1 MAVLAQA
8 SAAAAQTPDRHWV
21 RGVVTDSTG
30 AALHNAMVVV
40 LSRPDSV
47 LAEYTLSS
55 QDGRF
60 TIEGLPA
67 GGYILQVTLIGYRT
81 LRRDFDV
88 ANAGVDAGRV
98 MLAVTALEVDSVV
111 VSVEHVPFVN
121 QRDTFSYNV
130 QAFPTPPN
138 STVEELLRRL
148 PGIDVDADGSI
159 TAQGE
164 EVTKILV
171 DGREFFGDDPSVA
184 LENLP
189 ADAIE
194 QIAVYD
200 KESDMAEFTGIPDG
214 EEERTI
220 NLKLKEEARSG
231 YFGRARGDIGGDG
244 GSRARLTAPVGSEAR
259 YNGSLSLNR
268 FSPTIQLA
276 LTANANNVN
285 QGRSRGGFPNLAA
298 GMPGGGGGR
307 SSDGLTE
314 TMSLGV
320 NGSREFS
327 EETWLRGSYTIREL
341 DNLQD
346 RSLQQRALFGSDV
359 ASLVDQTSKQEAG
372 NVSHRLDLNGQL
384 EFSEGHELRVRMRG
398 NARSSSLTSFA
409 NRQTQ
414 TLGGDMLNS
423 ATTDYFVDGNELG
436 GDGRLTWRKR
446 LNEEG
451 RSIVAELT
459 SDLEDSD
466 VSADLSS
473 LVTGERRNR
482 DGEDDIGDAREILQD
497 HSRVGW
503 TRTNSARLSL
513 TQPLAEGHTVEL
525 FGQRNATH
533 QDRNNAVYDHVD
545 GTLVHN
551 PGMSSGFERAYTYL
565 QGGTRYSRDTETS
578 WLTLGIRLQRSN
590 LEGVILGRGASIANG
605 YTHLLANA
613 RLKKEIKEG
622 QTLQIRYDGS
632 SREPSLTQLQP
643 YADNTDP
650 LNIYSGNP
658 DLRPEYRHR
667 VNADYRFF
675 DEVTFINLRTF
686 TRFTYTDDNI
696 SMSRVFDERGFQT
709 RMPVNTSGEWSGTLG
724 ANFDTPI
731 RRLGIDVEL
740 EYDVSYS
747 EGTELV
753 NHAAN
758 ESRILRNSLEIGVDN
773 REKDRIDVRA
783 SVSFNFNDVA
793 YSLNQELD
801 RGYVNSQYRAEATW
815 HIGDAWTLESD
826 FRHRVFDQGLFG
838 RRAQRRP
845 LGRRHLPAR
854 ARRARRDRAAG
865 LRPPE
870 PEPGRRDHQFGELHP
885 GIAYG
890 LARAVLHAQGDV
902 PAWNPDEPEGV
913 AERTVASPL
922 ECREESV
929 RGLPSRVSVA
939 LRAPRACHSLACVRA
954 RHA

>member
-8 SAAAAQTPDRHWV
+8 TAAGAQAPGEHWV

-30 AALHNAMVVV
+30 AALHNAMVVA

-47 LAEYTLSS
+47 LAEYTLTS

-60 TIEGLPA
+60 AIDGLPA
-67 GGYILQVTLIGYRT
+67 GGYILQITLIGYRT
-81 LRRDFDV
+81 LRRELDIGNAAVDV
-88 ANAGVDAGRV
+88 GTVT
-98 MLAVTALEVDSVV
+98 LAVTALEGDPVV

-130 QAFPTPPN
+130 LAFPTPPN
-138 STVEELLRRL
+138 ATVEELLRRL
-148 PGIDVDADGSI
+148 PGIDVDADGSV

-164 EVTKILV
+164 AVTKILV
-171 DGREFFGDDPSVA
+171 DGKEFFGDDPTVA
-184 LENLP
+184 MENLP

-231 YFGRARGDIGGDG
+231 YFGRAQGDIGGDG

-259 YNGSLSLNR
+259 YNGSLTLNR
-268 FSPTIQLA
+268 FSPTVQLA

-307 SSDGLTE
+307 TSDGLTE

-327 EETWLRGSYTIREL
+327 EETWLRGSYTVRRL

-346 RSLQQRALFGSDV
+346 RSLRQRALFGSDA

-372 NVSHRLDLNGQL
+372 NLSHRLDLNGQV
-384 EFSEGHELRVRMRG
+384 EFSEGHELRVRVRG
-398 NARSSSLTSFA
+398 NARASSLTSFA
-409 NRQTQ
+409 DRQTH

-423 ATTDYFVDGNELG
+423 ATTDYLVDGSELG

-446 LNEEG
+446 LNEHG

-473 LVTGERRNR
+473 LVVGERLG
-482 DGEDDIGDAREILQD
+482 DGGGDIDDAREILQEQA
-497 HSRVGW
+497 RVGW
-503 TRTNSARLSL
+503 TRSNSARLSL
-513 TQPLAEGHTVEL
+513 TQPLAEGHTMEL
-525 FGQRNATH
+525 FGQRNATL
-533 QDRNNAVYDHVD
+533 QDRNNAVYDRVD

-551 PGMSSGFERAYTYL
+551 PRMSSGFERAYTYL
-565 QGGTRYSRDTETS
+565 QGGGRYSRDTEGS
-578 WLTLGIRLQRSN
+578 WLTLGLRLRRSN
-590 LEGVILGRGASIANG
+590 LDGVILDRDETIATG
-605 YTHLLANA
+605 YTHLLGSA

-622 QTLQIRYDGS
+622 QTLQVRYDGS
-632 SREPSLTQLQP
+632 TREPSLSQLQP

-650 LNIYSGNP
+650 LNVYAGNP
-658 DLRPEYRHR
+658 DLSPEYRHR
-667 VNADYRFF
+667 VNADFRLF
-675 DEVTFINLRTF
+675 DDATFINLRTF
-686 TRFTYTDDNI
+686 ARFTYTDNNI
-696 SMSRVFDERGFQT
+696 SMSRLFDERGFQT
-709 RMPVNTSGEWSGTLG
+709 RMPVNTGGEWSGNLG
-724 ANFDTPI
+724 ANFDTPV
-731 RRLGIDVEL
+731 RRLGVDVEL
-740 EYDVSYS
+740 EYEVSYS

-773 REKDRIDVRA
+773 REKDRFDVRA
-783 SVSFNFNDVA
+783 SVSLNFNDVA
-793 YSLNQELD
+793 YSLNRELD
-801 RGYVNSQYRAEATW
+801 RGYLNTQYRAEATW
-815 HIGDAWTLESD
+815 HFGEGWTLESD

-838 RRAQRRP
+838 SARNVARWDAAISRRV
-845 LGRRHLPAR
+845 LGER
-854 ARRARRDRAAG
+854 AEIELRAYD
-865 LRPPE
+865 LLN
-870 PEPGRRDHQFGELHP
+870 QN
-885 GIAYG
+885 
-890 LARAVLHAQGDV
+890 Q
-902 PAWNPDEPEGV
+902 GV
-913 AERTVASPL
+913 AISNSANYI
-922 ECREESV
+922 EESRTDSLGQYFMLRV
-929 RGLPSRVSVA
+929 MYRLGTPMNRRGSRG
-939 LRAPRACHSLACVRA
+939 RGR
-954 RHA
+954 

>member
-1 MAVLAQA
+1 MKRNKARAHHRRTVGGWALAILVIAGLAQA
-8 SAAAAQTPDRHWV
+8 TAASAQAPGEHWV

-30 AALHNAMVVV
+30 AALHNAMVVA

-60 TIEGLPA
+60 TIEGLQA

-98 MLAVTALEVDSVV
+98 VLAVTALEVDSVV

-121 QRDTFSYNV
+121 QRDTFSYNA

-138 STVEELLRRL
+138 ATVEELLRRL

-164 EVTKILV
+164 AVAKILV
-171 DGREFFGDDPSVA
+171 DGKEFFGDDPTVA
-184 LENLP
+184 MENLP

-194 QIAVYD
+194 RIAVYD

-220 NLKLKEEARSG
+220 DLKLKEEARSG

-244 GSRARLTAPVGSEAR
+244 GSRVRLTAPVGSEAR
-259 YNGSLSLNR
+259 YNGSLSVNR
-268 FSPTIQLA
+268 FSPVVQLA

-327 EETWLRGSYTIREL
+327 EETWLRGSYTIRQL

-346 RSLQQRALFGSDV
+346 RSLRQRALFGSDV

-372 NVSHRLDLNGQL
+372 NVSHRLDLNGQV

-398 NARSSSLTSFA
+398 NARASSLTSFA
-409 NRQTQ
+409 NRQTH

-423 ATTDYFVDGNELG
+423 ASTDYLVDGNELG

-459 SDLEDSD
+459 SDLDDSD

-473 LVTGERRNR
+473 LVAGERLPRA
-482 DGEDDIGDAREILQD
+482 GGDDDVREILQEQ
-497 HSRVGW
+497 SRVGW
-503 TRTNSARLSL
+503 TRSNSARLSL
-513 TQPLAEGHTVEL
+513 TQPLAEGHTIEL

-533 QDRNNAVYDHVD
+533 QDRNNAVYDRVD

-551 PGMSSGFERAYTYL
+551 PRMSSGFERAYTYL
-565 QGGTRYSRDTETS
+565 QGGTRYSRDTESS
-578 WLTLGIRLQRSN
+578 WLTLGIRLRRSN
-590 LEGVILGRGASIANG
+590 LDGVILDRDETIATG
-605 YTHLLANA
+605 YTHLLGSA

-643 YADNTDP
+643 YTDNTDP
-650 LNIYSGNP
+650 LNVYSGNP
-658 DLRPEYRHR
+658 DLSPEYRHR
-667 VNADYRFF
+667 VNADYRLF

-686 TRFTYTDDNI
+686 TRFTYTDNNI

-709 RMPVNTSGEWSGTLG
+709 RMPVNTSGEWSGSLG

-773 REKDRIDVRA
+773 REKDRLDVRA

-815 HIGDAWTLESD
+815 HIDDAWTLESD

-838 RRAQRRP
+838 EARNVARWDAAISRRV
-845 LGRRHLPAR
+845 LDER
-854 ARRARRDRAAG
+854 AEIELRAYD
-865 LRPPE
+865 LLN
-870 PEPGRRDHQFGELHP
+870 QN
-885 GIAYG
+885 
-890 LARAVLHAQGDV
+890 Q
-902 PAWNPDEPEGV
+902 GV
-913 AERTVASPL
+913 AITNSANYI
-922 ECREESV
+922 EESRTDALGQYFMLRV
-929 RGLPSRVSVA
+929 MYRLGTPMNRRGSRG
-939 LRAPRACHSLACVRA
+939 RGR
-954 RHA
+954 

>member
-1 MAVLAQA
+1 MKWNKARARHRRTVGGRALGFFVLAGA
-8 SAAAAQTPDRHWV
+8 SQMMAGPVTSAFAQTPSEHHV
-21 RGVVTDSTG
+21 QGVVTDSAG

-47 LAEYTLSS
+47 LADYTLSS

-60 TIEGLPA
+60 TIDGLPA

-88 ANAGVDAGRV
+88 ANAHVDAGRV
-98 MLAVTALEVDSVV
+98 ALAVTALEVDSVV

-138 STVEELLRRL
+138 ATVEELLRRL
-148 PGIDVDADGSI
+148 PGVQVDADGTI

-171 DGREFFGDDPSVA
+171 DGKEFFGDDPSVA
-184 LENLP
+184 MENLP

-220 NLKLKEEARSG
+220 NLKLREEARSG

-259 YNGSLSLNR
+259 YNGSLSMNR

-314 TMSLGV
+314 TMSLGI

-372 NVSHRLDLNGQL
+372 NVSHRLDLNGQV
-384 EFSEGHELRVRMRG
+384 EFSEGHELRLRMRG

-409 NRQTQ
+409 NRQTH

-423 ATTDYFVDGNELG
+423 ATTDYFVDGDELG
-436 GDGRLTWRKR
+436 GDGRLTWRRR

-451 RSIVAELT
+451 RSIVAELR

-466 VSADLSS
+466 VFADLSS
-473 LVTGERRNR
+473 LVTGERRTR
-482 DGEDDIGDAREILQD
+482 DGADEGDDAREILQE

-503 TRTNSARLSL
+503 TRTHSARLSL
-513 TQPLAEGHTVEL
+513 TQPLADGHTIEL

-545 GTLVHN
+545 GALVHN

-565 QGGTRYSRDTETS
+565 QGGTRYSRDTESS

-590 LEGVILGRGASIANG
+590 LEGVILGRSASIANG
-605 YTHLLANA
+605 YTHLLGNA

-622 QTLQIRYDGS
+622 QTLQIRYEGS

-650 LNIYSGNP
+650 LDIYSGNP

-709 RMPVNTSGEWSGTLG
+709 RMPVNTSGEWSGSLG

-758 ESRILRNSLEIGVDN
+758 ESRILRNSLEIGLDN
-773 REKDRIDVRA
+773 REKDRFDVRA

-838 RRAQRRP
+838 RARNVARWDAAVSRRVLDERAEIE
-845 LGRRHLPAR
+845 LR
-854 ARRARRDRAAG
+854 AYD
-865 LRPPE
+865 LLN
-870 PEPGRRDHQFGELHP
+870 QN
-885 GIAYG
+885 
-890 LARAVLHAQGDV
+890 Q
-902 PAWNPDEPEGV
+902 GV
-913 AERTVASPL
+913 AITNSANYIQESRTDSLGQYFMLRVMYRLGTPMNRRGSP
-922 ECREESV
+922 
-929 RGLPSRVSVA
+929 RGR
-939 LRAPRACHSLACVRA
+939 
-954 RHA
+954 

>member
-1 MAVLAQA
+1 MALLAQA
-8 SAAAAQTPDRHWV
+8 NAAAAQTPDRHWV
-21 RGVVTDSTG
+21 RGVVTDSAG

-98 MLAVTALEVDSVV
+98 ALAVTALEVDSVV

-138 STVEELLRRL
+138 ATVEELLRRL

-164 EVTKILV
+164 AVAKILV
-171 DGREFFGDDPSVA
+171 DGKEFFGDDPTVA
-184 LENLP
+184 MENLP

-220 NLKLKEEARSG
+220 NLKLKEEAKAG

-384 EFSEGHELRVRMRG
+384 EFSEGHELRLRMRG

-409 NRQTQ
+409 NRQTH

-436 GDGRLTWRKR
+436 GDGRLTWRRR

-473 LVTGERRNR
+473 LVTGERRTR
-482 DGEDDIGDAREILQD
+482 DGEDDAGGVREILQD

-533 QDRNNAVYDHVD
+533 QDRNNAVYDRVD

-551 PGMSSGFERAYTYL
+551 PGMSSGFERAYTYF
-565 QGGTRYSRDTETS
+565 QGGTRYSRNTETS

-650 LNIYSGNP
+650 LNVYSGNP
-658 DLRPEYRHR
+658 DLSPEYRHR
-667 VNADYRFF
+667 VNADFRLFN
-675 DEVTFINLRTF
+675 EVTFINLRTF
-686 TRFTYTDDNI
+686 TRFTYTDNNI

-709 RMPVNTSGEWSGTLG
+709 RMPVNTSGEWSGSLG

-838 RRAQRRP
+838 DARNVARWDAAISRRV
-845 LGRRHLPAR
+845 LDER
-854 ARRARRDRAAG
+854 AEIELRAYD
-865 LRPPE
+865 LLN
-870 PEPGRRDHQFGELHP
+870 QN
-885 GIAYG
+885 
-890 LARAVLHAQGDV
+890 Q
-902 PAWNPDEPEGV
+902 GV
-913 AERTVASPL
+913 AITNSANYIQESRTDSLGQYFMLRVMYRLGTPMN
-922 ECREESV
+922 R
-929 RGLPSRVSVA
+929 RGSR
-939 LRAPRACHSLACVRA
+939 RGR
-954 RHA
+954 

>member
-1 MAVLAQA
+1 MKRNTARAHHRRKVGGRALAILVMALLAQA
-8 SAAAAQTPDRHWV
+8 NAAAAQTPDRHWV
-21 RGVVTDSTG
+21 RGVVTDSAG

-98 MLAVTALEVDSVV
+98 ALAVTALEVDSVV

-138 STVEELLRRL
+138 ATVEELLRRL

-164 EVTKILV
+164 AVAKILV
-171 DGREFFGDDPSVA
+171 DGKEFFGDDPTVA
-184 LENLP
+184 MENLP

-220 NLKLKEEARSG
+220 NLKLKEEAKAG

-384 EFSEGHELRVRMRG
+384 EFSEGHELRLRMRG

-409 NRQTQ
+409 NRQTH

-436 GDGRLTWRKR
+436 GDGRLTWRRR

-473 LVTGERRNR
+473 LVTGERRTR
-482 DGEDDIGDAREILQD
+482 DGEDDAGGVREILQD

-533 QDRNNAVYDHVD
+533 QDRNNAVYDRVD

-551 PGMSSGFERAYTYL
+551 PGMSSGFERAYTYF
-565 QGGTRYSRDTETS
+565 QGGTRYSRNTETS

-650 LNIYSGNP
+650 LNVYSGNP
-658 DLRPEYRHR
+658 DLSPEYRHR
-667 VNADYRFF
+667 VNADFRLFN
-675 DEVTFINLRTF
+675 EVTFINLRTF
-686 TRFTYTDDNI
+686 TRFTYTDNNI

-709 RMPVNTSGEWSGTLG
+709 RMPVNTSGEWSGSLG

-838 RRAQRRP
+838 DARNVARWDAAISRRV
-845 LGRRHLPAR
+845 LDER
-854 ARRARRDRAAG
+854 AEIELRAYD
-865 LRPPE
+865 LLN
-870 PEPGRRDHQFGELHP
+870 QN
-885 GIAYG
+885 
-890 LARAVLHAQGDV
+890 Q
-902 PAWNPDEPEGV
+902 GV
-913 AERTVASPL
+913 AITNSANYIQESRTDSLGQYFMLRVMYRLGTPMN
-922 ECREESV
+922 R
-929 RGLPSRVSVA
+929 RGSR
-939 LRAPRACHSLACVRA
+939 RGR
-954 RHA
+954 

>member
-1 MAVLAQA
+1 MKQEWAGARHRFTVGGRVPAFLVMAVLSQVAVVLSQVTIAHAQA
-8 SAAAAQTPDRHWV
+8 PAEYHV
-21 RGVVTDSTG
+21 RGVVTDSMG
-30 AALHNAMVVV
+30 AALHNAMVVA
-40 LSRPDSV
+40 LTRPDSV

-60 TIEGLPA
+60 TIDGLPA

-88 ANAGVDAGRV
+88 ANTHVDAGRV
-98 MLAVTALEVDSVV
+98 ALAVTALEVDSVV

-138 STVEELLRRL
+138 ATVEELLRRL

-164 EVTKILV
+164 AVAKILV
-171 DGREFFGDDPSVA
+171 DGKEFFGDDPSVA
-184 LENLP
+184 MENLP

-220 NLKLKEEARSG
+220 NLKLREEARSG
-231 YFGRARGDIGGDG
+231 YFGRARGDVGGDG
-244 GSRARLTAPVGSEAR
+244 GSRARLTAPVGAEAR

-268 FSPTIQLA
+268 FSPTVQLA

-285 QGRSRGGFPNLAA
+285 QGRSRSGFPNLAA
-298 GMPGGGGGR
+298 GMPGGRGGR

-327 EETWLRGSYTIREL
+327 EETWLRGSYTIRQL

-372 NVSHRLDLNGQL
+372 NVSHRLDLNGQV
-384 EFSEGHELRVRMRG
+384 EFSEGHGLRVRVRG
-398 NARSSSLTSFA
+398 NARASSLTSIA
-409 NRQTQ
+409 NRQTH

-423 ATTDYFVDGNELG
+423 ATTDYLVDGNELG

-451 RSIVAELT
+451 RSLVAELT

-473 LVTGERRNR
+473 LVTGERRTR
-482 DGEDDIGDAREILQD
+482 DGGDDADDVREILQD

-513 TQPLAEGHTVEL
+513 TQPLAEGHTIEL

-533 QDRNNAVYDHVD
+533 QDRNNAVYDRVD

-551 PGMSSGFERAYTYL
+551 PRMSSGFERAYTYL
-565 QGGTRYSRDTETS
+565 QGGTRYSRNTDDS
-578 WLTLGIRLQRSN
+578 WFTVGLRVQRSN
-590 LEGVILGRGASIANG
+590 LDGVILGRNESIANG
-605 YTHLLANA
+605 YTHLLGNA

-622 QTLQIRYDGS
+622 QTLQLRYEGS

-667 VNADYRFF
+667 VNADFRLF

-686 TRFTYTDDNI
+686 TRFTYTDNNI

-709 RMPVNTSGEWSGTLG
+709 RMPANTSGEWSGSLG
-724 ANFDTPI
+724 ANFDTPV
-731 RRLGIDVEL
+731 RRLGTDVEL

-753 NHAAN
+753 NHTAN

-773 REKDRIDVRA
+773 REKDRLDVRA

-815 HIGDAWTLESD
+815 HIDNAWTLESD

-838 RRAQRRP
+838 EARNVARWDAAISRRV
-845 LGRRHLPAR
+845 LDER
-854 ARRARRDRAAG
+854 AEIELRAYD
-865 LRPPE
+865 LLN
-870 PEPGRRDHQFGELHP
+870 QN
-885 GIAYG
+885 
-890 LARAVLHAQGDV
+890 Q
-902 PAWNPDEPEGV
+902 GV
-913 AERTVASPL
+913 AITNSANYI
-922 ECREESV
+922 EESRTDSLGQYFMLRV
-929 RGLPSRVSVA
+929 MYRLGTPMNRRGSR
-939 LRAPRACHSLACVRA
+939 RGR
-954 RHA
+954 

>member
-1 MAVLAQA
+1 MKQEWAGARHRFTVGGRVPAFLVMAVLSQVAVVLSQVTVAHAQA
-8 SAAAAQTPDRHWV
+8 PGEFHV
-21 RGVVTDSTG
+21 RGVVTDSMG
-30 AALHNAMVVV
+30 ATLHNAMVVA
-40 LSRPDSV
+40 LTRPDSV

-88 ANAGVDAGRV
+88 ANTHVDAGRV
-98 MLAVTALEVDSVV
+98 TLAVTALEVDSVV

-138 STVEELLRRL
+138 ATVEELLRRL

-164 EVTKILV
+164 AVAKILV
-171 DGREFFGDDPSVA
+171 DGKEFFGDDPSVA
-184 LENLP
+184 MENLP

-231 YFGRARGDIGGDG
+231 YFGRARGDVGGDG
-244 GSRARLTAPVGSEAR
+244 GSRARLTAPVGAEAR

-268 FSPTIQLA
+268 FSPTVQLA

-285 QGRSRGGFPNLAA
+285 QGRSRSGFPNLAA
-298 GMPGGGGGR
+298 GMPGGRGGR

-314 TMSLGV
+314 TMGLGV

-327 EETWLRGSYTIREL
+327 EETWLRGSYSIRQL

-372 NVSHRLDLNGQL
+372 NVSHRLDLNGQV
-384 EFSEGHELRVRMRG
+384 EFSEGHGLRVRVRG
-398 NARSSSLTSFA
+398 NARASSLTSFA
-409 NRQTQ
+409 NRQTH

-423 ATTDYFVDGNELG
+423 ATTDYLVDGNELG

-466 VSADLSS
+466 ISADLSS
-473 LVTGERRNR
+473 LVTGERRTR
-482 DGEDDIGDAREILQD
+482 DGEDDVDDVREILQD

-513 TQPLAEGHTVEL
+513 TQPLAEGHTIEL

-545 GTLVHN
+545 GILVHN
-551 PGMSSGFERAYTYL
+551 PRMSSGFERAYTYL
-565 QGGTRYSRDTETS
+565 QGGTRYSRLTDNS
-578 WLTLGIRLQRSN
+578 WFTLGLRVQRSN
-590 LEGVILGRGASIANG
+590 LDGVILGRNQSIANG

-622 QTLQIRYDGS
+622 QTLQIRYEGS

-643 YADNTDP
+643 YSDNTDP

-667 VNADYRFF
+667 INADFRLF

-686 TRFTYTDDNI
+686 TRFTYTDNNI

-709 RMPVNTSGEWSGTLG
+709 RMPVNTSGEWSGSLG
-724 ANFDTPI
+724 ANFDTPV

-773 REKDRIDVRA
+773 REKDRLDVRA

-815 HIGDAWTLESD
+815 HIDNAWTLESD

-838 RRAQRRP
+838 EARNVARWDAAISRRVLAE
-845 LGRRHLPAR
+845 R
-854 ARRARRDRAAG
+854 AEIELRAYD
-865 LRPPE
+865 LLN
-870 PEPGRRDHQFGELHP
+870 QN
-885 GIAYG
+885 
-890 LARAVLHAQGDV
+890 Q
-902 PAWNPDEPEGV
+902 GV
-913 AERTVASPL
+913 AITNSANYI
-922 ECREESV
+922 EESRTDSLGQYFMLRV
-929 RGLPSRVSVA
+929 MYRLGTPMNRRGSR
-939 LRAPRACHSLACVRA
+939 RGR
-954 RHA
+954 